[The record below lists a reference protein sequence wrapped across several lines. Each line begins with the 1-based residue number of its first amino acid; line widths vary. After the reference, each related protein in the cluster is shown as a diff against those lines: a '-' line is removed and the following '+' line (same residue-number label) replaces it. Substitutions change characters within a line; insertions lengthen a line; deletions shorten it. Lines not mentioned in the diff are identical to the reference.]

1 VSDHLEPAPG
11 APETPEAVVKKRRF
25 VDISPLRS
33 SPTFARLWIGSAVSG
48 IGAQLTL
55 VAVGLQIYDIT
66 SSTLAV
72 SLVGG
77 ISLVPMVIAGLWGG
91 VIADAFDRR
100 RVLIISAVAGWLTT
114 LGLIALA
121 WVDLGVG
128 GPTHIANTHGAS
140 GHVPIWPFYVL
151 TTVNAVASTITMAT
165 RGSVYPRILPKG
177 LVPAASALNGIAFG
191 IQLTLGP
198 ALAGVLV
205 ATTGFAWTYTVDA
218 VLFAAG
224 FLGILNL
231 PKLLPLEA
239 SSGFGWRS
247 LRDGIV
253 FLVHAPNI
261 RAGFLIDLLA
271 MGFGRPF
278 VILPAVGAL
287 VIGGGPVTVG
297 ILTAAAAIGTFL
309 TSLFSGPVGHVRR
322 YGVAIGG
329 AVMVYGGFVLLF
341 GLVIGAMQT
350 GWFGHVGPTI
360 AQANP
365 VALVVAGIALAG
377 TGAADEVSAIFRSTM
392 MLTAAPDGMRG
403 RLGGIFTA
411 VVTGGPRIG
420 DLYMGVLATLVA
432 LWFPPVLG
440 GLLIIGAVGLV
451 LRLQRGFR
459 NYDAAHPSP

>member
-1 VSDHLEPAPG
+1 MSEQRDQP
-11 APETPEAVVKKRRF
+11 TKKRRF
-25 VDISPLRS
+25 VDVTPLRE
-33 SPTFARLWIGSAVSG
+33 SPAFARLWFGAAISG
-48 IGAQLTL
+48 VGAQLTL

-66 SSTLAV
+66 KSTLAV

-77 ISLVPMVIAGLWGG
+77 ISLIPMIIAGLWGG

-100 RVLIISAVAGWLTT
+100 LVLILSAVTGWITT
-114 LGLIALA
+114 LVLIALA
-121 WVDLGVG
+121 WIELGS
-128 GPTHIANTHGAS
+128 HQ
-140 GHVPIWPFYVL
+140 HVPIWPFYVL

-191 IQLTLGP
+191 VQLTLGP
-198 ALAGVLV
+198 AIAGVLV

-218 VLFAAG
+218 ILFAAG
-224 FLGILNL
+224 FLGILAL
-231 PKLLPLEA
+231 PKMPPLEE
-239 SSGFGWRS
+239 SSGVGWRS
-247 LRDGIV
+247 LRDGFV

-271 MGFGRPF
+271 MGLGRPF

-297 ILTAAAAIGTFL
+297 ILTASAAVGTFL
-309 TSLFSGPVGHVRR
+309 ASLFSGPVGHVRR
-322 YGVAIGG
+322 YGLAIGG
-329 AVMVYGGFVLLF
+329 AVMFYGGFVFLF
-341 GLVIGAMQT
+341 GLVIAAMQT
-350 GWFGHVGPTI
+350 GWFGRVGPDI
-360 AQANP
+360 SQANP
-365 VALVVAGIALAG
+365 LALVLAGIALAG
-377 TGAADEVSAIFRSTM
+377 TGGADEVSAIFRSTM

-411 VVTGGPRIG
+411 VVYGGPRIG

-440 GLLIIGAVGLV
+440 GLLIVAAVGV
-451 LRLQRGFR
+451 ILRVQSGFR
-459 NYDAAHPSP
+459 GYDAQHPSP

>member
-1 VSDHLEPAPG
+1 MTDQPVAPA
-11 APETPEAVVKKRRF
+11 KKRRF
-25 VDISPLRS
+25 VDVTPLRE
-33 SPTFARLWIGSAVSG
+33 SPAFARLWFGAAISG

-66 SSTLAV
+66 ASTFAV

-77 ISLVPMVIAGLWGG
+77 ISLVPMIIAGLWGG

-100 RVLIISAVAGWLTT
+100 LVLILSAVAGWLTT

-121 WVDLGVG
+121 WIDL
-128 GPTHIANTHGAS
+128 AS
-140 GHVPIWPFYVL
+140 PGHVAIWPFYLL
-151 TTVNAVASTITMAT
+151 TTINAVASTITMAT
-165 RGSVYPRILPKG
+165 RGSVYPRILPRG

-205 ATTGFAWTYTVDA
+205 ATTGFTWTYTADA
-218 VLFAAG
+218 VLFTAG
-224 FLGILNL
+224 FLGILAL
-231 PKLLPLEA
+231 PKLPPLQVPN
-239 SSGFGWRS
+239 GFGWRS
-247 LRDGIV
+247 LRDGFV

-261 RAGFLIDLLA
+261 RAGFLVDLLA

-297 ILTAAAAIGTFL
+297 ILTAAAAVGTFL

-322 YGVAIGG
+322 YGLAIGG
-329 AVMVYGGFVLLF
+329 AVMIYGGFVLLF
-341 GLVIGAMQT
+341 GLVIAAMQT

-365 VALVVAGIALAG
+365 VALVIAGIALAG

-420 DLYMGVLATLVA
+420 DLYMGILATLVA

-440 GLLIIGAVGLV
+440 GLLIISAVGVV
-451 LRLQRGFR
+451 LRLQKGFR
-459 NYDAAHPSP
+459 EYDAQHPSP

>member
-1 VSDHLEPAPG
+1 VTDQPDAT
-11 APETPEAVVKKRRF
+11 AKRRRF
-25 VDISPLRS
+25 VDITPLRE
-33 SPTFARLWIGSAVSG
+33 SPAFARLWFGAAVSG

-55 VAVGLQIYDIT
+55 VAVGLQIYNIT
-66 SSTLAV
+66 KSTFAV

-77 ISLVPMVIAGLWGG
+77 ISLIPMIVAGLWGG

-100 RVLIISAVAGWLTT
+100 VVLILSAVAGWFTT

-121 WVDLGVG
+121 WVDL
-128 GPTHIANTHGAS
+128 AS
-140 GHVPIWPFYVL
+140 PDHVATWPFYLL
-151 TTVNAVASTITMAT
+151 TTINAVASTITQAT
-165 RGSVYPRILPKG
+165 RGSVYPRILASR

-205 ATTGFAWTYTVDA
+205 ATTGFSWTYTADA

-224 FLGILNL
+224 FLGILAL
-231 PKLLPLEA
+231 PKLPPLE
-239 SSGFGWRS
+239 STSGFGLS
-247 LRDGIV
+247 ALRDGV
-253 FLVHAPNI
+253 RFLVRAPNI

-271 MGFGRPF
+271 MGLGRPF

-297 ILTAAAAIGTFL
+297 ILTASAAIGTFL

-322 YGVAIGG
+322 YGLAIGG
-329 AVMVYGGFVLLF
+329 AVMIYGGFVLLF
-341 GLVIGAMQT
+341 GVVIAAMQT
-350 GWFGHVGPTI
+350 GWFGRVGPTI
-360 AQANP
+360 AHANP
-365 VALVVAGIALAG
+365 VALVIAGIALAG

-420 DLYMGVLATLVA
+420 DLYMGILATLVA

-440 GLLIIGAVGLV
+440 GVLIVAAVGVV
-451 LRLQRGFR
+451 LRVQKGFR
-459 NYDAAHPSP
+459 EYDAQQPSP

>member
-1 VSDHLEPAPG
+1 MSDHPEPVSEAP
-11 APETPEAVVKKRRF
+11 AKKRRF
-25 VDISPLRS
+25 VDITPLRS

-121 WVDLGVG
+121 WTDL
-128 GPTHIANTHGAS
+128 ALDSSA
-140 GHVPIWPFYVL
+140 HVPVWPFYVL

-224 FLGILNL
+224 FLGILSL
-231 PKLLPLEA
+231 PRLLPLEQ

-271 MGFGRPF
+271 MGVGRPF

-365 VALVVAGIALAG
+365 VALVIAGIALAG

-440 GLLIIGAVGLV
+440 GLLIVGAVGLV
-451 LRLQRGFR
+451 LRVQSGFR